1 MCDCPDKD
9 IKFPNWSCVI
19 IVCSKCPGV
28 FSPDAEINVD
38 EDIVLQY
45 FSSLCK
51 YKLLNFA
58 QAPIT

>member
-28 FSPDAEINVD
+28 FFPDAEINVD
-38 EDIVLQY
+38 EDMDLQY
-45 FSSLCK
+45 VHRYVNTSS
-51 YKLLNFA
+51 
-58 QAPIT
+58 